1 MFILVFVAAKVFYS
15 LQFGAKLARAQSM
28 SARSQPQTQA
38 SAPHPQNIFKRV
50 SHTAAFV
57 KTPQCILLIT
67 PLPLFFCLQK
77 LQFIQDEKNKEIEA
91 LRQRVKELEQQS
103 LYGLMDP
110 RLKRRKNWDLLR
122 SVYCNV
128 RANFMHLFDSYIYV

>member
-1 MFILVFVAAKVFYS
+1 MFYS
-15 LQFGAKLARAQSM
+15 LQFGAKLARAQSV
-28 SARSQPQTQA
+28 SARSQPKTQA

-57 KTPQCILLIT
+57 RSPCGFEESKVYGYTFITTSFLLS
-67 PLPLFFCLQK
+67 LFLCLQK

-91 LRQRVKELEQQS
+91 LRHRVKELEQQS

-110 RLKRRKNWDLLR
+110 RLKRRKN
-122 SVYCNV
+122 
-128 RANFMHLFDSYIYV
+128 

>member
-1 MFILVFVAAKVFYS
+1 MFILVFMDAKVFYS

-57 KTPQCILLIT
+57 KTPQGIEECKT
-67 PLPLFFCLQK
+67 SDYT
-77 LQFIQDEKNKEIEA
+77 FIYHYSCVFRSSSSFRMRKTKR
-91 LRQRVKELEQQS
+91 LRL
-103 LYGLMDP
+103 
-110 RLKRRKNWDLLR
+110 
-122 SVYCNV
+122 CV
-128 RANFMHLFDSYIYV
+128 RG